1 MSSRKSTNVHLLC
14 SLFAT
19 LEHRSPVVGGRLAT
33 RLWFRLPARPS
44 VAAHA
49 RRTPTGGEPFEV
61 AVGEHGTVRGRVWG
75 DWGRPTAYLVH
86 GWGGWWQQLGA
97 LVQPL
102 VDEGLCVVAFDAPG
116 HGGSDRGRDG
126 RRTTTF
132 LEMAAALTA
141 VEREF
146 GRPTVVVAHSAGA
159 LATMVAMADLDE
171 PSQGHPPLPQPE
183 ALVFVAVPA
192 TIDAMVSTFVRALGI
207 GPRSTAVMRTL
218 VERRIGRRMGE
229 FDLLSLASAHPRLPR
244 LLLVHDE
251 DDPEAPFAGALDVS
265 NAWDGS
271 RLVVTRGLGHRR
283 PLWDPAVVKQ
293 VTEFAASAADGIR
306 AESARESRARAR

>member
-1 MSSRKSTNVHLLC
+1 VSSQKSMNVRILQ
-14 SLFAT
+14 SAFAILENRAPT
-19 LEHRSPVVGGRLAT
+19 LGGRLANT
-33 RLWFRLPARPS
+33 LWFRLPSRPS
-44 VAAHA
+44 AAA
-49 RRTPTGGEPFEV
+49 RDRRTPAGGEPFEV
-61 AVGEHGTVRGRVWG
+61 AVGEHGTVRGRVYG

-86 GWGGWWQQLGA
+86 GWGGWWQQLAA

-116 HGGSDRGRDG
+116 HGSSDPGRDG
-126 RRTTTF
+126 RRTSTF
-132 LEMAAALTA
+132 LEMATALTA

-159 LATMVAMADLDE
+159 IATMVGMSDLDG
-171 PSQGHPPLPQPE
+171 PTQGRPPLPHPE
-183 ALVFVAVPA
+183 ALVLVAVPA

-207 GPRSTAVMRTL
+207 GSSSTAIMRTL
-218 VERRIGRRMGE
+218 VERRIGRRMSE

-251 DDPEAPFAGALDVS
+251 DDPEAPFTGALDVS
-265 NAWDGS
+265 NAWHAS

-283 PLWDPAVVKQ
+283 PLWEPAVVKQ

-306 AESARESRARAR
+306 AESARASRT

>member
-1 MSSRKSTNVHLLC
+1 MNVRLLA

-19 LEHRSPVVGGRLAT
+19 LEHRSATLGGHLAT
-33 RLWFRLPARPS
+33 RLWFRLPPRPPAAARD
-44 VAAHA
+44 
-49 RRTPTGGEPFEV
+49 RRTPAGGEPFEV
-61 AVGEHGTVRGRVWG
+61 AAGHGVVRGRVWG

-116 HGGSDRGRDG
+116 HGASDRGRDG

-132 LEMAAALTA
+132 LEMAAALAA

-159 LATMVAMADLDE
+159 LATMTAMARPTDPAE
-171 PSQGHPPLPQPE
+171 GHRSLPHPE
-183 ALVFVAVPA
+183 ALVLVAVPA
-192 TIDAMVSTFVRALGI
+192 RIDDMVATFVRALGV

-229 FDLLSLASAHPRLPR
+229 FDLLSLASSHPRLPR

-251 DDPEAPFAGALDVS
+251 DDPEAPFTGALDVS
-265 NAWDGS
+265 NAWHAS

-283 PLWDPAVVKQ
+283 LLWDPEVVKQ
-293 VTEFAASAADGIR
+293 VTEFAGSAADGIR
-306 AESARESRARAR
+306 AESARASRA

>member
-1 MSSRKSTNVHLLC
+1 VSPQKSMNVRFIT
-14 SLFAT
+14 SLFNALERHSPT
-19 LEHRSPVVGGRLAT
+19 LGGHLAN
-33 RLWFRLPARPS
+33 RLWFRLPPRPS
-44 VAAHA
+44 AGERA
-49 RRTPTGGEPFEV
+49 RRTPSGGEPFEV
-61 AVGEHGTVRGRVWG
+61 AAGDHGIVRGRVWG

-116 HGGSDRGRDG
+116 HGASDDGRDG

-132 LEMAAALTA
+132 LEMAAALAA

-159 LATMVAMADLDE
+159 LATMTAMAGLDD
-171 PSQGHPPLPQPE
+171 PAPAHRPLPHPE
-183 ALVFVAVPA
+183 ALVLLAVPA
-192 TIDAMVSTFVRALGI
+192 TIHDMVTTFVRALGVE
-207 GPRSTAVMRTL
+207 PRSTAVMRTL

-251 DDPEAPFAGALDVS
+251 HDPEAPFSGALDVS
-265 NAWDGS
+265 NAWHGS

-283 PLWDPAVVKQ
+283 LLWDPEVVKQ

-306 AESARESRARAR
+306 AESARASRA